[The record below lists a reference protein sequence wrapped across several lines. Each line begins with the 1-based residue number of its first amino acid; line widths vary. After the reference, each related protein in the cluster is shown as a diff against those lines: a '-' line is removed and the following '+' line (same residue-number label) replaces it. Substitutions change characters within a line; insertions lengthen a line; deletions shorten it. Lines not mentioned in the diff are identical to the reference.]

1 MRDKLRNKIFQI
13 KDGAGF
19 EKTCIEMFRYQ
30 YKFNTIYRKFSDL
43 LKITPSS
50 VDKIEKIPFLP
61 IEFFKGHKV
70 VTGKPDGD
78 FTLFESSGT
87 TGSDVSKHYVKEIE
101 LYRESFTRGFE
112 LFFGP
117 VNSYSI
123 LALLPSY
130 LERPGSSLVYMIN
143 DFIKKTKENG
153 SGSYLYDNEALLGK
167 IGELQKSGNKIILW
181 GVSFALLDL
190 AGKAGISLEDVM
202 VFETGGMK
210 GRRREMTREELH
222 GSLKKGF
229 NIETVYSEY
238 GMTELLS
245 QAYSKGSGVFTTVPW
260 MKVLIRDM
268 NDPLDYTVRGKTGGI
283 NIIDLANIDSCC
295 FIATQDL
302 GRLHDDGSF
311 EVMGRFD
318 NSDVRGCNLMI

>member
-70 VTGKPDGD
+70 VTGKHDGD
-78 FTLFESSGT
+78 FTLFKSSGT

-143 DFIKKTKENG
+143 DFIRKTKENG
-153 SGSYLYDNEALLGK
+153 SGSYLYDHEELLGK
-167 IGELQKSGNKIILW
+167 IRELQNSGNKIILW
-181 GVSFALLDL
+181 GVSFALLEL
-190 AGKAGISLEDVM
+190 AGKAGISLKDVL

-210 GRRREMTREELH
+210 GRRREMAREELH
-222 GSLKKGF
+222 ESLRKGF
-229 NIETVYSEY
+229 NTETVYSEY
-238 GMTELLS
+238 GMTELMS
-245 QAYSKGSGVFTTVPW
+245 QAYSKGSGVFRTVPW

-268 NDPLDYTVRGKTGGI
+268 NDPLDYTIQGKTGGI

-302 GRLHDDGSF
+302 GRLHADGSF